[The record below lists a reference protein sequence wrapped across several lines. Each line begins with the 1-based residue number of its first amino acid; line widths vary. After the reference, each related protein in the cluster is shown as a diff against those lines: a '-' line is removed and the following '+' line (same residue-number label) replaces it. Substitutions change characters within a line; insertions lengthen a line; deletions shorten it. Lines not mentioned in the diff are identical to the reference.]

1 MNEARARVPDY
12 YYDDPNTGAILN
24 ALDRAGDRFLAAV
37 EDHLQQLD
45 VATATWALPLW
56 ENRHGIVPASDA
68 DHAGRRSTV
77 MARMRG
83 SGTATPALVQ
93 SVANAWKNGAVEV
106 KETVHSVILT
116 FVSAFGI
123 PEDINTLISAV
134 RAVIPADM
142 LIEYD
147 FKYLL
152 IRDIHDTMTLA
163 QLEATPLDYFA
174 GGNYGKHH

>member
-1 MNEARARVPDY
+1 MNEERTRVPAY
-12 YYDDPNTGAILN
+12 YYDDPNTGAILT

-56 ENRHGIVPASDA
+56 EGRYEIVPAVTTDY
-68 DHAGRRSTV
+68 DGRRSTV

-83 SGTATPALVQ
+83 AGTATPELVQ
-93 SVANAWKNGAVEV
+93 AVADAWENGAIEV
-106 KETVHSVILT
+106 KETAYSVILT
-116 FVSAFGI
+116 FVNIFGI
-123 PEDINTLISAV
+123 PKDIDTLIRAI

-147 FKYLL
+147 FRYLL
-152 IRDIHDTMTLA
+152 ISDIHDTMTLA
-163 QLEATPLDYFA
+163 QLEAVPLDYFA
-174 GGNYGKHH
+174 GGNYGK